1 MAIAIREYVGESNIL
16 ANDSKDVTPVTITEG
31 DNSNLYAPKPGCLMA
46 EIEGIHDSRITK
58 NFTRYMPE
66 ALRRSTKRWTTPYM
80 RPLIKFHN
88 DQNGEIIGRIYNVEY
103 TEKTSVEGS
112 GGLIFTVSV
121 PDEKVAEQ
129 VESRILETV
138 SIGVSANDVRCSICG
153 KPITDASGCEDH
165 VRGELYENEVC
176 CWDIYDI
183 EPKELSYVIVP
194 SDIYAKN
201 IRTYRAG
208 EPGKGS
214 SIRANITEA
223 LDNNIQKTGEEPLMN
238 LEQELAEAKKKVEEL
253 QAALDKANEA
263 LKELEELKQMKADK
277 EEQDKKLAEIQKL
290 LEDKTKEAEDK
301 AKEAEEKNQAL
312 ETKVQELE
320 TAKSDLEAATQE
332 KEAAVEAGI
341 AAKEELRTFASQTL
355 NVFRKLSGRKE
366 LTEQEMGKRS
376 LDSIMDAVMDLAEA
390 AQPIRQTELELEEGK
405 IPNPVAPKNEQPP
418 KTEGKDDYKIV
429 NLSEGLEKLFISATN
444 IK

>member
-66 ALRRSTKRWTTPYM
+66 ALRRSTKRWITPYM

-165 VRGELYENEVC
+165 VRGEIYGDEVC

-208 EPGKGS
+208 ESGKGS
-214 SIRANITEA
+214 NIRTNITEA
-223 LDNNIQKTGEEPLMN
+223 LDNNIQKSDNGDKPVMN
-238 LEQELAEAKKKVEEL
+238 LEKELAEAKKKVEEL
-253 QAALDKANEA
+253 QAELEKANEA
-263 LKELEELKQMKADK
+263 LKELEELKAMKAEK

-290 LEDKTKEAEDK
+290 LDDKTKEVEDK
-301 AKEAEEKNQAL
+301 DKALDEAKAG
-312 ETKVQELE
+312 
-320 TAKSDLEAATQE
+320 LEAATQE

-341 AAKEELRTFASQTL
+341 AAKEDLRAFASRTF
-355 NVFRKLSGRKE
+355 NFFRKMYGRKE
-366 LTEQEMGKRS
+366 LTEQELGKRS
-376 LDSIMDAVMDLAEA
+376 IDSIMDSVLDFAEEA
-390 AQPIRQTELELEEGK
+390 KPIKNNELELEEGK
-405 IPNPVAPKNEQPP
+405 IPNPVAPKNEQPL
-418 KTEGKDDYKIV
+418 KTEGKDDYKVV
-429 NLSEGLEKLFISATN
+429 NLSEGLEKLFIHAAN
-444 IK
+444 LK